1 MNGPVEEFWAEFLRA
16 EPALLP
22 QTPYQVWYFGNTPEM
37 ARELAELVLHGK
49 KTATA
54 SLLETNNRQ
63 PENAP
68 IGDGF
73 SVVTDME
80 GIPICVIRTTEITH
94 TPFCDVDAAFA
105 YDEGE
110 DDRTLTS
117 WRAAH
122 RDYFSREAAAL
133 GFDFD
138 ETSIVCC
145 ERFRLMFP
153 K

>member
-1 MNGPVEEFWAEFLRA
+1 MSRIVEEFWAAFLKA
-16 EPALLP
+16 EPAVP
-22 QTPYQVWYFGNTPEM
+22 PDTPYQVWYFGNTPEM
-37 ARELAELVLHGK
+37 ARELAELVLHGR

-54 SLLETNNRQ
+54 SLLETNKRQ

-68 IGDGF
+68 MENGF

-80 GIPICVIRTTEITH
+80 GVPMCVIRTTEIMH
-94 TPFCDVDAAFA
+94 VPFRDVDAALA

-122 RDYFSREAAAL
+122 RDYFSREAAGL
-133 GFDFD
+133 GFDFE

-145 ERFRLMFP
+145 EHFRLMFP

>member
-1 MNGPVEEFWAEFLRA
+1 MKKASEFWAAFLKANR
-16 EPALLP
+16 EIDPN
-22 QTPYQVWYFGNTPEM
+22 TSYQVWYFGNTPEM
-37 ARELAELVLHGK
+37 ARDLAELVLSGK

-54 SLLETNNRQ
+54 SLLETNKRQ

-68 IGDGF
+68 IENGY

-80 GIPICVIRTTEITH
+80 GLPICVIRTTEITH
-94 TPFCDVDAAFA
+94 MPFSDVDAAFA

-110 DDRTLTS
+110 DDRTLES
-117 WRAAH
+117 WRDAH
-122 RDYFSREAAAL
+122 RDYFSKEAASL
-133 GFDFD
+133 GFVFD
-138 ETSIVCC
+138 ENSIVCC